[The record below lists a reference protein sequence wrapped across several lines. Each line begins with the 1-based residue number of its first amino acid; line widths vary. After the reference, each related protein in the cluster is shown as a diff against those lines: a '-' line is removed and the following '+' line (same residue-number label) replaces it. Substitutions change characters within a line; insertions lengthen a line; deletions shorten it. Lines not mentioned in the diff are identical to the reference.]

1 MLFAL
6 FLLCVTAVALGWVYK
21 KGLKEIVV
29 FENHMELRDLVLRH
43 ILTHYTLHTEEEIN
57 QYLTGITLLPHFNVI
72 LSIDGIWSYETEALN
87 FQVSRLAYMTKDIS
101 LKPSS
106 SRFNVIGDEEHTGMT
121 VAQLDAF
128 LAGICHTALFDKSR
142 NVTVRF
148 AFERNGLTITHEPI
162 GYIDQVYRVS
172 VVNL

>member
-1 MLFAL
+1 MSFAL

-21 KGLKEIVV
+21 KGLKEIVI
-29 FENHMELRDLVLRH
+29 FESHMELRELVLRH

-57 QYLTGITLLPHFNVI
+57 QYLAGIVLLPDFNLI

-87 FQVSRLAYMTKDIS
+87 FQVSRLAYMTKEITF
-101 LKPSS
+101 KSS
-106 SRFNVIGDEEHTGMT
+106 NSRFNVVGDKEHNGMT

-128 LAGICHTALFDKSR
+128 LASICHTALFDKSR

-172 VVNL
+172 AVNL